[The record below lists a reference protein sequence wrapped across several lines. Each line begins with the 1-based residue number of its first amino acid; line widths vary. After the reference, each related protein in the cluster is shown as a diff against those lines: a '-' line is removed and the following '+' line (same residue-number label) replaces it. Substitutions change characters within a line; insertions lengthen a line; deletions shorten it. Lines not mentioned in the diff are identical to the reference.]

1 MRSLAAR
8 VGWRGIEGLTVAMI
22 RIDALWL
29 CSQPQDMRAGADR
42 LLTVVVNTLGEARAH
57 HGYLFANARAS
68 RLKLLVHDGFGVW
81 CATRRLHAGRFI
93 WCTPS
98 PGADSPA
105 LQLSAQQF
113 EALALG
119 LPWQR
124 LGELSTIRRC

>member
-1 MRSLAAR
+1 
-8 VGWRGIEGLTVAMI
+8 MI
-22 RIDALWL
+22 RIDALWM

-42 LLTVVVNTLGEARAH
+42 LLTVVVNILGEARAH

-81 CATRRLHAGRFI
+81 CATRRLHAGRFV
-93 WCTPS
+93 WHTPAA
-98 PGADSPA
+98 GAASPA

-124 LGELSTIRRC
+124 LGELATIRRC